1 MIKRIWFIFLRD
13 IRINLRE
20 FMTIYMLVIPLILAA
35 GINFLSPGINDT
47 SVNLALVDGENQE
60 QARYFDDFA
69 HVELMSDKQEVEQ
82 RIGARDDV
90 VGVLSKSDSYYI
102 LTQGNE
108 PESVI
113 EYAKLLN
120 VLYESDVQLEDA
132 RSEIIEFGRTVPPL
146 KKMLV
151 NILLLL
157 ISLLAGMLISI
168 NILEEKVD
176 QTVAAIN
183 VTPTSRQAFI
193 MGKGFTGIFVAVVS
207 SIAVI
212 YITGFYSI
220 NLGQAALVVLS
231 VTMISLIIGFLQGL
245 TSDDFMEAAGSVK
258 LLFLPLA
265 GSIAGYEFVKG
276 NWQIFFYWSPFYW
289 AYRANDMILAQSGTW
304 PQLMLYVGIIAV
316 ICGIIYAL
324 LAPRIVKGLQ

>member
-1 MIKRIWFIFLRD
+1 MLKRIWFIFIRD

-20 FMTIYMLVIPLILAA
+20 FMTLYMIFIPLILAV
-35 GINFLSPGINDT
+35 GINFLSPSINDT
-47 SVNLALVDGENQE
+47 SVNLALVEGENAEQE
-60 QARYFDDFA
+60 EYFDDFA
-69 HVELMSDKQEVEQ
+69 HVLIMEDKEGVEK
-82 RIGARDDV
+82 RVGARDDV
-90 VGVLSKSDSYYI
+90 LGILADGSGYYI
-102 LTQGNE
+102 LAQGNE
-108 PESVI
+108 PGSVV

-132 RSEIIEFGRTVPPL
+132 RSEIIEFGRTVPPI

-151 NILLLL
+151 NVLLLL
-157 ISLLAGMLISI
+157 ISMLAGMLISM

-183 VTPTSRQAFI
+183 VTPTTRRAFI
-193 MGKGFTGIFVAVVS
+193 MGKGFTGIFVAIVS

-212 YITGFYSI
+212 AITGFYTV

-245 TSDDFMEAAGSVK
+245 NSDDFMEAAGSVK
-258 LLFLPLA
+258 LLFLPMA
-265 GSIAGYEFVKG
+265 GSIAGYEFVRG

-289 AYRANDMILAQSGTW
+289 AYRANDVILAQTGTW
-304 PQLMLYVGIIAV
+304 PQVLLYVGIIII
-316 ICGIIYAL
+316 ICAGIYAL
-324 LAPRIVKGLQ
+324 LAPKIVKGLQ

>member
-1 MIKRIWFIFLRD
+1 MLKRIWFIFIRD

-20 FMTIYMLVIPLILAA
+20 FMTLYMIFIPLILAV
-35 GINFLSPGINDT
+35 GINFLSPSINDT
-47 SVNLALVDGENQE
+47 SVNLALVEGENAEQE
-60 QARYFDDFA
+60 EYFDDFA
-69 HVELMSDKQEVEQ
+69 HVLIMEDKEGVEK
-82 RIGARDDV
+82 RVGARDDV
-90 VGVLSKSDSYYI
+90 LGILADGSGYYI
-102 LTQGNE
+102 LAQGNE
-108 PESVI
+108 PGSVV

-132 RSEIIEFGRTVPPL
+132 RSEIIEFGRTVPPI

-151 NILLLL
+151 NVLLLL
-157 ISLLAGMLISI
+157 ISMLAGMLISM

-183 VTPTSRQAFI
+183 VTPTTRRAFI
-193 MGKGFTGIFVAVVS
+193 MGKGFTGIFVAIVS

-212 YITGFYSI
+212 AITGFYTV

-245 TSDDFMEAAGSVK
+245 NSDDFMEAAGSVK
-258 LLFLPLA
+258 LLFLPMA
-265 GSIAGYEFVKG
+265 GSIAGYEFVRG

-289 AYRANDMILAQSGTW
+289 AYRANDVILAQTGTW
-304 PQLMLYVGIIAV
+304 PQVLLYVGIIII
-316 ICGIIYAL
+316 ICAGIYAL
-324 LAPRIVKGLQ
+324 LAPRIVKGLE

>member
-1 MIKRIWFIFLRD
+1 MLKRIWFIFLRD
-13 IRINLRE
+13 IRINFRE
-20 FMTIYMLVIPLILAA
+20 FMTLYMIFIPLILAV
-35 GINFLSPGINDT
+35 GINFLSPSINDT
-47 SVNLALVDGENQE
+47 SVNLALVEGENTE
-60 QARYFDDFA
+60 QAEYFDDFA
-69 HVELMSDKQEVEQ
+69 HVLLVEDQ
-82 RIGARDDV
+82 QAVEDRVGARDDV
-90 VGVLSKSDSYYI
+90 LGVLADGNSYYI

-108 PESVI
+108 PESVV

-132 RSEIIEFGRTVPPL
+132 RSEIIEFGRTVPPI

-151 NILLLL
+151 NVVLLL
-157 ISLLAGMLISI
+157 ISMLAGMLISM

-183 VTPTSRQAFI
+183 VTPTTRRAFI
-193 MGKGFTGIFVAVVS
+193 LGKGFTGIFVAIVS

-212 YITGFYSI
+212 AITGFYTV

-245 TSDDFMEAAGSVK
+245 NSDDFMEAAGSVK
-258 LLFLPLA
+258 LLFLPMA
-265 GSIAGYEFVKG
+265 GSIAGYEFVRG

-289 AYRANDMILAQSGTW
+289 AYRANDVILAQTGSW
-304 PQLMLYVGIIAV
+304 PQVLLYVGIIIV
-316 ICGIIYAL
+316 ICGGIYAL